1 MSAFQKEGT
10 SITQSKVIWLHF
22 PYPLLQ
28 PTTKLTDMSSS
39 LLWDVYPMLMAITE
53 HSMEWEP
60 DAHPWM
66 PVERVSAPWL
76 LMMNQEA
83 VRNTERERIW
93 LQPESKVFN
102 ISIQWERDQCGME
115 MFIFIPQGPAREV
128 APGLSIFLS
137 LPMHSSRLDPF

>member
-1 MSAFQKEGT
+1 
-10 SITQSKVIWLHF
+10 
-22 PYPLLQ
+22 
-28 PTTKLTDMSSS
+28 MSSI

-60 DAHPWM
+60 DSHPWM

-76 LMMNQEA
+76 LMNQEA

-93 LQPESKVFN
+93 LQPEPKVFN

-115 MFIFIPQGPAREV
+115 MFIFISPRPSKGASSWLIHLSEPPHAQFSAGP
-128 APGLSIFLS
+128 LLIT
-137 LPMHSSRLDPF
+137 